1 MNFFSIHQ
9 FVRYMTLG
17 VVLSVLGIASAHAS
31 DLSDALKKSD
41 YVLLMRHA
49 LAPGVGDP
57 SGYSLQDCKTQ
68 RNLDSKGREQAQRTG
83 QWLKAQGVEQFYF
96 KYCSTFDSTPQGNI
110 GPVTENILSP

>member
-68 RNLDSKGREQAQRTG
+68 RNLSHVLSCISDGCR
-83 QWLKAQGVEQFYF
+83 LFFNVI
-96 KYCSTFDSTPQGNI
+96 CSH
-110 GPVTENILSP
+110 